1 MKPLTRQRIK
11 FRELSYEKVK
21 IEEQMKEFKH
31 LVDILNRLRDPEK
44 GCPWD
49 LKQTSHSL
57 IPNFVEEL
65 YEAVEAIENNDTE
78 HLREEL
84 GDLLLHIVFQ
94 AKIAEEQGDFTIRDV
109 LEDISEKLKRRHPHV
124 FGEVKGKDEEKEK
137 RPNPESCPGDEE
149 IGSVITESEVKLNWE
164 RIKLEEKG
172 EQRKS
177 VLGGIPKS
185 MPALI
190 YSQRMQ
196 EKAASVGFDWSCSGD
211 VLDKIKEEVG
221 ELKDAIES
229 DNREEI
235 IEEMGDLLFTLVN
248 FSRKMGIDSESA
260 LRKASQKFFDRF
272 QRVEKYHQDNGKN
285 IYDSSMEILDEL
297 WEVSKKDI

>member
-1 MKPLTRQRIK
+1 
-11 FRELSYEKVK
+11 
-21 IEEQMKEFKH
+21 
-31 LVDILNRLRDPEK
+31 
-44 GCPWD
+44 
-49 LKQTSHSL
+49 
-57 IPNFVEEL
+57 
-65 YEAVEAIENNDTE
+65 
-78 HLREEL
+78 
-84 GDLLLHIVFQ
+84 
-94 AKIAEEQGDFTIRDV
+94 
-109 LEDISEKLKRRHPHV
+109 
-124 FGEVKGKDEEKEK
+124 
-137 RPNPESCPGDEE
+137 
-149 IGSVITESEVKLNWE
+149 
-164 RIKLEEKG
+164 
-172 EQRKS
+172 
-177 VLGGIPKS
+177 